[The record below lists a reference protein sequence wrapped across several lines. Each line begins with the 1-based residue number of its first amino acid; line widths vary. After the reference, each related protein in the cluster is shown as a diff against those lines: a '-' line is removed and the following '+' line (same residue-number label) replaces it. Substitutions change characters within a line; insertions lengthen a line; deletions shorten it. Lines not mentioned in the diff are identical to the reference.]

1 MHAHMRLLCLC
12 TERLSCIHWLSHC
25 GWLLSS
31 EIFIYL
37 DSPVL
42 TFPSFSI
49 QPAALTIDEGTV
61 ACLPKSYWRQ
71 PPNPEALVLILEHLP
86 HCQDRSRT
94 QGAHVV
100 CALWII
106 MIWPWKSGWT
116 LKIVWCLHS
125 KTAYCVCL
133 FTVTL
138 TMRLTDLL
146 SQAQLSATGVKSAEP
161 NTVSLSRPF
170 WRRDPELVHSTKST
184 VWLDILEN
192 KILCI
197 VSRSLI
203 MIFILSLAYK
213 RMVFWLSPLHT
224 NAACVFYIVLLQ
236 SLLTSSHWAFPS
248 SLLLSCH
255 VYT

>member
-1 MHAHMRLLCLC
+1 MHMHMRLLCLC
-12 TERLSCIHWLSHC
+12 TERLSCFHWLSHC

-146 SQAQLSATGVKSAEP
+146 SQAQLPATPSQVCRTKHR
-161 NTVSLSRPF
+161 VSLKAILKAWPWVTLSWITPPNQLFGLIF
-170 WRRDPELVHSTKST
+170 WRTKYS
-184 VWLDILEN
+184 
-192 KILCI
+192 
-197 VSRSLI
+197 VSFHDL
-203 MIFILSLAYK
+203 
-213 RMVFWLSPLHT
+213 
-224 NAACVFYIVLLQ
+224 
-236 SLLTSSHWAFPS
+236 
-248 SLLLSCH
+248 
-255 VYT
+255 